1 MGGLLED
8 VEGQESVFE
17 WVRKA
22 VKFPVHVM
30 IMGVG
35 GGDREV

>member
-22 VKFPVHVM
+22 VKFPVHVV

-35 GGDREV
+35 GGDRAV